1 MGRHSS
7 RDRWPFLRSV
17 VGYALPWAVIALI
30 VGIAV
35 WLAVGAVGGD
45 PVSVGEASS
54 NTRPSAEPSASA
66 TPSAVAT
73 PSPTADDVATGPD
86 EPAEDENE
94 PEEKPIGTSK
104 DDLITDGI
112 RVQVLNG
119 TGGIEGAAETMANR
133 LTRLG
138 YEIYAINTGLTI
150 DRTTVYWSTE
160 AGRDAAVPLSARFGW
175 DVGAAPP
182 SLSSE
187 VDIAVVVGPD
197 EANG

>member
-1 MGRHSS
+1 VGRHSS
-7 RDRWPFLRSV
+7 GDRWPYLRSV
-17 VGYALPWAVIALI
+17 AGYALPWAVIAAI

-54 NTRPSAEPSASA
+54 DTSPSAEPRPTA
-66 TPSAVAT
+66 TPT
-73 PSPTADDVATGPD
+73 PLPSGSPEDDEADGSD
-86 EPAEDENE
+86 EPARKEK
-94 PEEKPIGTSK
+94 PEGRPIGTPR
-104 DDLITDGI
+104 DDLITQGI
-112 RVQVLNG
+112 RIQVLNG
-119 TGGIEGAAETMANR
+119 TGGVEGAAEAMANR

-160 AGRDAAVPLSARFGW
+160 AGRNAAIPLSARFGW

-187 VDIAVVVGPD
+187 VDLAVVVGPD

>member
-1 MGRHSS
+1 VGRHSS
-7 RDRWPFLRSV
+7 RDRWPYLRSV
-17 VGYALPWAVIALI
+17 VGYALPWAVIAAI

-54 NTRPSAEPSASA
+54 DTSPSAEPTPSA
-66 TPSAVAT
+66 TPT
-73 PSPTADDVATGPD
+73 PAPSGSPEDGEVDGSED
-86 EPAEDENE
+86 PAGKDE
-94 PEEKPIGTSK
+94 PEEKPIGTPK
-104 DDLITDGI
+104 DDLITEGI
-112 RVQVLNG
+112 GVQVLNG
-119 TGGIEGAAETMANR
+119 TGGVEGAAEAMANR

-150 DRTTVYWSTE
+150 DRTTVYWSSE
-160 AGRDAAVPLSARFGW
+160 AGRAAAIPLSARFGW

-197 EANG
+197 ETNG